1 MDAFQADPLT
11 LPIPPGALAMADSAT
26 PQPLYA
32 GPIHE
37 AISSNDRRAWKP
49 AEARAAHHLEEVKA
63 ALAELRAALG
73 RNS

>member
-1 MDAFQADPLT
+1 
-11 LPIPPGALAMADSAT
+11 MAESAAT

-37 AISSNDRRAWKP
+37 AISSNDRSRMEEM
-49 AEARAAHHLEEVKA
+49 EAKAAQHLEEVKA